1 MNMNFKPMNKFKYE
15 PNLHE
20 YEYEYPCQFMNH
32 DKSNK
37 LYEPTASFSSIK
49 LKLQLW
55 KKYLMYIVISLP
67 VIHPMEKQKKN
78 YFFTNNVGGP
88 EPHLLPPLHNI
99 ENLTGKWV
107 KIKLSQ

>member
-1 MNMNFKPMNKFKYE
+1 
-15 PNLHE
+15 
-20 YEYEYPCQFMNH
+20 MNH

-37 LYEPTASFSSIK
+37 AIWTNSEFLLDKIETSAV
-49 LKLQLW
+49 
-55 KKYLMYIVISLP
+55 KKISN
-67 VIHPMEKQKKN
+67 VHRYFATSHPPDRKTKKN

-107 KIKLSQ
+107 KIIYIHEIYEYIHKIYEYIHEIYE